1 MDWGTVAEY
10 GLKLI
15 GPLTQAIG
23 SGSRNKQ
30 ARLQA
35 EQAQARLD
43 QQREMLNMLDTSN
56 PYTNLENNIE
66 DVTVN
71 LKEAEMQRDMLAQS
85 QANTLDQL
93 RQGAGTSGIAALA
106 TALAQRGDLQAQK
119 IGAQVGKQ
127 EAAINLAAAKQAQ
140 ANQTAERQGEVMSR
154 QMEFGK
160 LESQMGIDLQLLANQ
175 TALQAGLTEQKNTGL
190 NALLAVGGD
199 YLTENPDVLTNLF
212 SSASE

>member
-1 MDWGTVAEY
+1 MDWGQVAEY

-23 SGSRNKQ
+23 CGSRNKQ
-30 ARLQA
+30 ASLQA

-43 QQREMLNMLDTSN
+43 QQREMLNMLDTST
-56 PYTNLENNIE
+56 PYTNLENNLE

-119 IGAQVGKQ
+119 IGAEVGKQ
-127 EAAINLAAAKQAQ
+127 EMAINLAAANQAQ

-160 LESQMGIDLQLLANQ
+160 LESQMGIDLQLLANAQ
-175 TALQAGLTEQKNTGL
+175 ALQAGLTEQKNTGL

-199 YLTENPDVLTNLF
+199 YLTENPDVLTDLF
-212 SSASE
+212 SKN

>member
-1 MDWGTVAEY
+1 MDWGQVAEY

-56 PYTNLENNIE
+56 PYTNLENNLE

-119 IGAQVGKQ
+119 IGAEVGKQ
-127 EAAINLAAAKQAQ
+127 EMAINLAAANQAQ

-160 LESQMGIDLQLLANQ
+160 LESQMGIDLQLLANAQ
-175 TALQAGLTEQKNTGL
+175 ALQAGLTEQKNTGL

-199 YLTENPDVLTNLF
+199 YITENPDVLTDLF
-212 SSASE
+212 SKN

>member
-56 PYTNLENNIE
+56 PYTNLENNLE

-119 IGAQVGKQ
+119 IGAEVGKQ
-127 EAAINLAAAKQAQ
+127 EMAINLAAANQAQ

-160 LESQMGIDLQLLANQ
+160 LESQMGIDLQLLANAQ
-175 TALQAGLTEQKNTGL
+175 ALQAGLTEQKNTGL

-199 YLTENPDVLTNLF
+199 YLTENPDVLTDLF
-212 SSASE
+212 SKN

>member
-1 MDWGTVAEY
+1 MDWGQVAEY

-56 PYTNLENNIE
+56 PYTNLENNLE

-119 IGAQVGKQ
+119 IGAEVGKQ
-127 EAAINLAAAKQAQ
+127 EMAINLAAANQAQ

-160 LESQMGIDLQLLANQ
+160 LESQMGIDLQLLANAQ
-175 TALQAGLTEQKNTGL
+175 ALQAGLTEQRNTGL

-199 YLTENPDVLTNLF
+199 YLTENPDVLTDLF
-212 SSASE
+212 SKN

>member
-1 MDWGTVAEY
+1 MDWGQVAEY

-56 PYTNLENNIE
+56 PYTNLENNLE

-119 IGAQVGKQ
+119 IGAEVGKQ
-127 EAAINLAAAKQAQ
+127 EMAINLAAANQAQ

-154 QMEFGK
+154 QMDFGK
-160 LESQMGIDLQLLANQ
+160 LESLMGIDLQLLANAQ
-175 TALQAGLTEQKNTGL
+175 ALQAGLTEQRNTGL

-199 YLTENPDVLTNLF
+199 YLAENPDGLTDLF
-212 SSASE
+212 SSD

>member
-1 MDWGTVAEY
+1 MDWGQVAEY

-56 PYTNLENNIE
+56 PYTNLENNLE

-119 IGAQVGKQ
+119 IGAEVGKQ
-127 EAAINLAAAKQAQ
+127 EMAINLAAANQAQ

-160 LESQMGIDLQLLANQ
+160 LESQMGIDLQLLANAQ
-175 TALQAGLTEQKNTGL
+175 ALQAGLTEQKNTGL

-199 YLTENPDVLTNLF
+199 YLTENPDVLTDLF
-212 SSASE
+212 SNKD

>member
-56 PYTNLENNIE
+56 PYTNLENNLE

-93 RQGAGTSGIAALA
+93 RQCAGTSGIAALA

-119 IGAQVGKQ
+119 IGAEVGKQ
-127 EAAINLAAAKQAQ
+127 EMAINLAAANQAQ

-160 LESQMGIDLQLLANQ
+160 LESQMGIDLQLLANAQ
-175 TALQAGLTEQKNTGL
+175 ALQAGLTEQKNTGL

-199 YLTENPDVLTNLF
+199 YLTENPDVLTDLF
-212 SSASE
+212 SKN

>member
-1 MDWGTVAEY
+1 MDWGQVAEY

-56 PYTNLENNIE
+56 PYTNLENNLE

-119 IGAQVGKQ
+119 IGAEVGKQ
-127 EAAINLAAAKQAQ
+127 EMAINLAAANQAQ

-175 TALQAGLTEQKNTGL
+175 TAMQAGLTEQRNTGL

-199 YLTENPDVLTNLF
+199 YLAENPDVLTDLF
-212 SSASE
+212 SNKD

>member
-1 MDWGTVAEY
+1 MDWGQVAEY

-23 SGSRNKQ
+23 SGSRNNQ
-30 ARLQA
+30 ARLQS

-56 PYTNLENNIE
+56 PNTNLENNLE

-119 IGAQVGKQ
+119 IGAEVGKQ
-127 EAAINLAAAKQAQ
+127 EMAINLAAANQAQ

-160 LESQMGIDLQLLANQ
+160 LESQMGIDLQLLANAQ
-175 TALQAGLTEQKNTGL
+175 ALQAGLTEQKNTGL

-199 YLTENPDVLTNLF
+199 YLTENPDVLTDLF
-212 SSASE
+212 SKN

>member
-1 MDWGTVAEY
+1 MDWGQVAEY

-35 EQAQARLD
+35 AQAQARLD

-56 PYTNLENNIE
+56 PYTNLENNLE

-119 IGAQVGKQ
+119 IGAEVGKQ
-127 EAAINLAAAKQAQ
+127 EMAINLAAANQAQ

-160 LESQMGIDLQLLANQ
+160 LEAQMGIDLQLLANAQ
-175 TALQAGLTEQKNTGL
+175 ALQAGLTEQINTGL

-199 YLTENPDVLTNLF
+199 YLTENPDVLTDLF
-212 SSASE
+212 SKN

>member
-1 MDWGTVAEY
+1 MDWGQVAEY

-56 PYTNLENNIE
+56 PYTNLENNLE

-119 IGAQVGKQ
+119 IGAEVGKQ
-127 EAAINLAAAKQAQ
+127 EMAINLAAANQAQ

-160 LESQMGIDLQLLANQ
+160 LESQMGIDLQLLANAQ
-175 TALQAGLTEQKNTGL
+175 ALQAGLTEQKNTGL

-199 YLTENPDVLTNLF
+199 YLTENPDVLTDLF
-212 SSASE
+212 SKN

>member
-1 MDWGTVAEY
+1 MDWGQVAEY

-56 PYTNLENNIE
+56 PYTNLENNLE

-119 IGAQVGKQ
+119 IGAEVGKQ
-127 EAAINLAAAKQAQ
+127 EMAINLAAANQAQ

-160 LESQMGIDLQLLANQ
+160 LESQMGIDLQLLANAQ
-175 TALQAGLTEQKNTGL
+175 ALQAGLTEQKNTGL

-199 YLTENPDVLTNLF
+199 YLTENPDVLTDLF
-212 SSASE
+212 SGN

>member
-56 PYTNLENNIE
+56 PYTNLENNLE

-119 IGAQVGKQ
+119 IGAEVGKQ
-127 EAAINLAAAKQAQ
+127 EMAINLAAANLAQ

-160 LESQMGIDLQLLANQ
+160 LESQMGIDLQLLANAQ
-175 TALQAGLTEQKNTGL
+175 ALQAGLTEQKNTGL

-199 YLTENPDVLTNLF
+199 YLTENPDVLTDLF
-212 SSASE
+212 SKN

>member
-1 MDWGTVAEY
+1 MDWGQVAEY

-56 PYTNLENNIE
+56 PYTNLENNLE

-119 IGAQVGKQ
+119 IGAEVGKQ
-127 EAAINLAAAKQAQ
+127 EMAINLAAANQAQ

-160 LESQMGIDLQLLANQ
+160 LESQMGIDLQLLANAQ
-175 TALQAGLTEQKNTGL
+175 ALQAGLTEQKNTGL

-199 YLTENPDVLTNLF
+199 YLAENPDVLTDLF
-212 SSASE
+212 SNKD

>member
-56 PYTNLENNIE
+56 PYTNLENSLE

-160 LESQMGIDLQLLANQ
+160 LESQMGIDLQLLANAQ
-175 TALQAGLTEQKNTGL
+175 ALQAGLTEQKNTGL

-199 YLTENPDVLTNLF
+199 YLTENPDVLTDLF
-212 SSASE
+212 SGSN

>member
-1 MDWGTVAEY
+1 MDWSEVAKY
-10 GLKLI
+10 ALQAV
-15 GPLTQAIG
+15 GPLAQAIG

-43 QQREMLNMLDTSN
+43 QQREMLKMLDTSN
-56 PYTNLENNIE
+56 PYTNLENSLE

-127 EAAINLAAAKQAQ
+127 EMGINLASAKQAQ

-160 LESQMGIDLQLLANQ
+160 VESQMGIDLQLLANQ
-175 TALQAGLTEQKNTGL
+175 TAQQAGLSDQRNTGI
-190 NALLAVGGD
+190 NSLLALGGD
-199 YLTENPDVLTNLF
+199 YLTENPDLLKNLF
-212 SSASE
+212 SGENK

>member
-56 PYTNLENNIE
+56 PYTNLENNLE

-106 TALAQRGDLQAQK
+106 TALAQRGELQAQK
-119 IGAQVGKQ
+119 IGAEVGKQ
-127 EAAINLAAAKQAQ
+127 EMAINLAAANQAQ

-160 LESQMGIDLQLLANQ
+160 LESQMGIDLQLLANAQ
-175 TALQAGLTEQKNTGL
+175 ALQAGLTEQKNTGL

-199 YLTENPDVLTNLF
+199 YLTENPDVLTDLF
-212 SSASE
+212 SKN

>member
-56 PYTNLENNIE
+56 PYTNLENSLE

-160 LESQMGIDLQLLANQ
+160 LESQMGIDLQLLANA
-175 TALQAGLTEQKNTGL
+175 TAQQAGLTEQKNTGL

-199 YLTENPDVLTNLF
+199 YLTENPDVLTDLF
-212 SSASE
+212 SGN

>member
-1 MDWGTVAEY
+1 MDWGQVAEY

-43 QQREMLNMLDTSN
+43 QQREMLNMLDTST
-56 PYTNLENNIE
+56 PYTNLENNLE

-119 IGAQVGKQ
+119 IGAEVGKQ
-127 EAAINLAAAKQAQ
+127 EMAINLAAANQAQ

-160 LESQMGIDLQLLANQ
+160 IESHIGIDLQLLANAQ
-175 TALQAGLTEQKNTGL
+175 ALQAGRTEQKNTGL

-199 YLTENPDVLTNLF
+199 YLAENPDVLTDLF
-212 SSASE
+212 SNKD

>member
-1 MDWGTVAEY
+1 MDWGQVAEY

-15 GPLTQAIG
+15 GPLPQAIG

-71 LKEAEMQRDMLAQS
+71 LKEAEKQRDMLDQK
-85 QANTLDQL
+85 QANTIDQI
-93 RQGAGTSGIAALA
+93 RQGAGTTGIAALA
-106 TALAQRGDLQAQK
+106 AALAQRGDLQAQK
-119 IGAQVGKQ
+119 IGAEVGKQ
-127 EAAINLAAAKQAQ
+127 EMAINLAAANQAQ

-160 LESQMGIDLQLLANQ
+160 LESQMGIDLQLLANAQ
-175 TALQAGLTEQKNTGL
+175 ALQAGLTEQKNTGL

-199 YLTENPDVLTNLF
+199 YLAENPDVLTDLF
-212 SSASE
+212 SNKD

>member
-1 MDWGTVAEY
+1 MDWGQVAEY

-56 PYTNLENNIE
+56 PYTNLENNLE

-119 IGAQVGKQ
+119 IGAEVGKQ
-127 EAAINLAAAKQAQ
+127 EMAINLAAANQAQ

-175 TALQAGLTEQKNTGL
+175 TAMQAGLTEQRNTGL

-199 YLTENPDVLTNLF
+199 YLAENPDVLTDLF
-212 SSASE
+212 SSD

>member
-1 MDWGTVAEY
+1 MDWGQVAEY

-56 PYTNLENNIE
+56 PYTNLENNLE

-85 QANTLDQL
+85 QANT
-93 RQGAGTSGIAALA
+93 
-106 TALAQRGDLQAQK
+106 
-119 IGAQVGKQ
+119 
-127 EAAINLAAAKQAQ
+127 
-140 ANQTAERQGEVMSR
+140 
-154 QMEFGK
+154 
-160 LESQMGIDLQLLANQ
+160 
-175 TALQAGLTEQKNTGL
+175 
-190 NALLAVGGD
+190 
-199 YLTENPDVLTNLF
+199 
-212 SSASE
+212 

>member
-56 PYTNLENNIE
+56 PYTNLENNLE

-119 IGAQVGKQ
+119 IGAEVGKQ
-127 EAAINLAAAKQAQ
+127 EMAINLAAANQAQ

-160 LESQMGIDLQLLANQ
+160 LESQMGIDLQLLANAQ
-175 TALQAGLTEQKNTGL
+175 ALQAGLTEQKNTGL
-190 NALLAVGGD
+190 NALLAVCGD
-199 YLTENPDVLTNLF
+199 YLTENPDVLTDLF
-212 SSASE
+212 SKN

>member
-1 MDWGTVAEY
+1 MDWGQVAEY

-56 PYTNLENNIE
+56 PYTNLENNLE

-119 IGAQVGKQ
+119 IGAEVGKQ
-127 EAAINLAAAKQAQ
+127 EMAINLAAANQAQ

-160 LESQMGIDLQLLANQ
+160 LESQMGIDLQLLANAQ
-175 TALQAGLTEQKNTGL
+175 ALQAGLTEQKNTGL

-199 YLTENPDVLTNLF
+199 YLAENPDVLTDLF
-212 SSASE
+212 SKN

>member
-15 GPLTQAIG
+15 GPLTQAIS

-35 EQAQARLD
+35 EQAQARID

-56 PYTNLENNIE
+56 PYTNLENSLE

-71 LKEAEMQRDMLAQS
+71 LKQAEMQRDMLAQS

-119 IGAQVGKQ
+119 IGAEVGKQ
-127 EAAINLAAAKQAQ
+127 ETAINLAAAKQAQ
-140 ANQTAERQGEVMSR
+140 ANQTAERQGEMMSR

-160 LESQMGIDLQLLANQ
+160 LESQLGIDLQLLAGA
-175 TALQAGLTEQKNTGL
+175 TAQQAGLTEQKNTGL

-199 YLTENPDVLTNLF
+199 YLAENPDVLTDLF
-212 SSASE
+212 SPD

>member
-1 MDWGTVAEY
+1 MDWGQVAEY

-43 QQREMLNMLDTSN
+43 QQREMLNMLDTNN
-56 PYTNLENNIE
+56 PYTNLENNLE

-119 IGAQVGKQ
+119 IGAEVGKQ
-127 EAAINLAAAKQAQ
+127 EMAINLAAANQAQ

-160 LESQMGIDLQLLANQ
+160 LESQMGIDLQLLANAQ
-175 TALQAGLTEQKNTGL
+175 ALQAGLTEQKNTGL

-199 YLTENPDVLTNLF
+199 YLTENPDVLTDLF
-212 SSASE
+212 SKN

>member
-56 PYTNLENNIE
+56 PYTNLENNLE

-85 QANTLDQL
+85 QANTLDHL

-106 TALAQRGDLQAQK
+106 TALAQRGELQAQK
-119 IGAQVGKQ
+119 IGAEVGKQ
-127 EAAINLAAAKQAQ
+127 EMAINLAAANQAQ

-160 LESQMGIDLQLLANQ
+160 LESQMGIDLQLLANAQ
-175 TALQAGLTEQKNTGL
+175 ALQAGLTEQKNTGL

-199 YLTENPDVLTNLF
+199 YLTENPDVLTDLF
-212 SSASE
+212 SKN

>member
-56 PYTNLENNIE
+56 PYTNLENNLE

-119 IGAQVGKQ
+119 IGAEVGKQ
-127 EAAINLAAAKQAQ
+127 EMAINLAAANQAQ

-160 LESQMGIDLQLLANQ
+160 LESQMGIDLQLLANAQ
-175 TALQAGLTEQKNTGL
+175 ALQAGLTEQKNTGL

-199 YLTENPDVLTNLF
+199 YLAENPDVLTDLF
-212 SSASE
+212 SKN

>member
-35 EQAQARLD
+35 
-43 QQREMLNMLDTSN
+43 
-56 PYTNLENNIE
+56 
-66 DVTVN
+66 
-71 LKEAEMQRDMLAQS
+71 AEMQRDMLAQS

-127 EAAINLAAAKQAQ
+127 EAAVNLAAAKQAQ

-160 LESQMGIDLQLLANQ
+160 L
-175 TALQAGLTEQKNTGL
+175 
-190 NALLAVGGD
+190 
-199 YLTENPDVLTNLF
+199 
-212 SSASE
+212 

>member
-1 MDWGTVAEY
+1 MDWGQVAEY

-56 PYTNLENNIE
+56 PYTNLENNLE

-119 IGAQVGKQ
+119 IGAEVGKQ
-127 EAAINLAAAKQAQ
+127 EMAINLAAANQAQ
-140 ANQTAERQGEVMSR
+140 ANQPAERQGEVMSR

-160 LESQMGIDLQLLANQ
+160 LESQMGIDLQLLANAQ
-175 TALQAGLTEQKNTGL
+175 ALQAGLTEQKNTGL

-199 YLTENPDVLTNLF
+199 YLAENPDVLTDLF
-212 SSASE
+212 SNKD

>member
-56 PYTNLENNIE
+56 PYTNLENNLE

-119 IGAQVGKQ
+119 IGAEVGKQ
-127 EAAINLAAAKQAQ
+127 EMAINLAAANQAQ

-160 LESQMGIDLQLLANQ
+160 LESQMGIDLQLLANAQ
-175 TALQAGLTEQKNTGL
+175 ALQAGLTEQKNTGL

-199 YLTENPDVLTNLF
+199 YLAENPDVLTDLF
-212 SSASE
+212 SNKD

>member
-1 MDWGTVAEY
+1 MDWGQVAEY

-43 QQREMLNMLDTSN
+43 QQREMLNMLETSN
-56 PYTNLENNIE
+56 PYTNLENNLE

-119 IGAQVGKQ
+119 IGAEVGKQ
-127 EAAINLAAAKQAQ
+127 EMAINLAAANQAQ

-160 LESQMGIDLQLLANQ
+160 LESQMGIDLQLLANAQ
-175 TALQAGLTEQKNTGL
+175 ALQAGLTEQKNTGL

-199 YLTENPDVLTNLF
+199 YLTENPDVLTDLV
-212 SSASE
+212 SSD